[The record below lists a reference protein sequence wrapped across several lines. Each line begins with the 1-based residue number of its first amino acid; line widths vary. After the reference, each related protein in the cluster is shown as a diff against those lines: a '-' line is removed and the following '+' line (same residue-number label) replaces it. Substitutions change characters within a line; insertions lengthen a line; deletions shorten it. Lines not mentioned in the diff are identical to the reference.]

1 MNFITREELK
11 EKLDRGDHFKLIM
24 VLEDWHFRAMHIPGS
39 IHIPARD
46 IARDGLG
53 LDDEIVVYCSHEACP
68 GSMVAYSRLKA
79 NGYENVR
86 MNSLDGHSVQR
97 PHRHNSAAMTLPI
110 QCEGIYSVIEGERVD
125 WHPYAIM
132 ITPPADLHEHHNE
145 GDEQMRSLVVQDGG
159 LYYHLRTIGF
169 SFG

>member
-86 MNSLDGHSVQR
+86 RYAG
-97 PHRHNSAAMTLPI
+97 
-110 QCEGIYSVIEGERVD
+110 GIHDWEKAGYPLEGEGVKPREQRRVKN
-125 WHPYAIM
+125 
-132 ITPPADLHEHHNE
+132 PA
-145 GDEQMRSLVVQDGG
+145 
-159 LYYHLRTIGF
+159 
-169 SFG
+169 